1 MQMYTRRVSI
11 QTQGQPGLAA
21 GAQMCE
27 HCWIKRVRTCKLD
40 FFSPT
45 PGENDSL
52 CSQQARRL
60 PSVNRTILSLT
71 EAHPCGWKSRSGL
84 IEEHKDLQLWNPDQW
99 VHLRTQSLKR
109 LMKGDT
115 LTPSRGRSARH
126 REAFIYFFLH
136 VNRGAVSFIFLLRAL
151 RISGIGPRACKTRGP
166 THSISPCAVWSLIK
180 LKPWFP
186 TAQGWFPPGIITLV
200 RCVHWCVWSLVDD
213 LSREHWSLTITD
225 QIQFLVWMKLP

>member
-11 QTQGQPGLAA
+11 QTQGQPCFAA
-21 GAQMCE
+21 GAQTCE

-40 FFSPT
+40 FFPPT

-84 IEEHKDLQLWNPDQW
+84 IEEHKDLQLWDPDQW

-126 REAFIYFFLH
+126 REAFIFFFLH
-136 VNRGAVSFIFLLRAL
+136 VNRGAVSVSF
-151 RISGIGPRACKTRGP
+151 S
-166 THSISPCAVWSLIK
+166 
-180 LKPWFP
+180 
-186 TAQGWFPPGIITLV
+186 
-200 RCVHWCVWSLVDD
+200 
-213 LSREHWSLTITD
+213 SRERSGF
-225 QIQFLVWMKLP
+225 QGLVHGLVKPEDLHIPYLRVQSGL